1 MSKQPRLTHVQ
12 EIELCRALKSDN
24 QKVAQRALNKLVTH
38 NLGLVHKLVNRFPL
52 KNATCSYDD
61 LFQEGVAGLIHG
73 IHLFDCTKGY
83 RLSTYVYRWI
93 QAKIQRYYQNH
104 GRSVRVPVHIID
116 ASFAVAKE
124 VAQLTTKLGRTPT
137 VTEVKELRP
146 DAVDVLV
153 KTQANVSLNSPV
165 GDDSELADLQGVD
178 DTEKFETCVDCELLL
193 EQLKTEVS
201 SRDYRILLMR
211 YGLGGYDEHTLSEIS
226 QEFGITKARV
236 SQVEHKMVKLMRTF
250 V

>member
-1 MSKQPRLTHVQ
+1 LSKQPRLSHVE
-12 EIELCRALKSDN
+12 EIELCRALKSEN
-24 QKVAQRALNKLVTH
+24 QKVAERALNRLVTH
-38 NLGLVHKLVNRFPL
+38 NLGLVHKLVNKFPL
-52 KNATCSYDD
+52 KNASCSYDD
-61 LFQEGVAGLIHG
+61 LYQEGVAGLIHG
-73 IHLFDCTKGY
+73 IQLFDPTKGY

-124 VAQLTTKLGRTPT
+124 VNKLTTELGRTPT
-137 VTEVKELRP
+137 VAEIKEVRP
-146 DAVDVLV
+146 DAVDILT
-153 KTQANVSLNSPV
+153 KTQANVSLNAPV
-165 GDDSELADLQGVD
+165 GDDSELEDLQGED
-178 DTEKFETCVDCELLL
+178 NTEQFDNCVDCELLL
-193 EQLKTEVS
+193 EQLQTQVS

-226 QEFGITKARV
+226 EEFGITRARV
-236 SQVEHKMVKLMRTF
+236 SQVEHKLVKMMRQF

>member
-1 MSKQPRLTHVQ
+1 MSKQPRLTHVE

-24 QKVAQRALNKLVTH
+24 HRVAQRARDQLVTH

-52 KNATCSYDD
+52 KNATCTYDD

-73 IHLFDCTKGY
+73 INLFDSTKGY

-104 GRSVRVPVHIID
+104 GRSVRVPVHVID

-124 VAQLTTKLGRTPT
+124 VSKLTSELGRTPT
-137 VTEVKELRP
+137 VAEVSQVRP
-146 DAVDVLV
+146 DAVDVLL
-153 KTQANVSLNSPV
+153 KTQSSVSLNSPV
-165 GDDSELADLQGVD
+165 GDDSELEDLQGVD
-178 DTEKFETCVDCELLL
+178 NTEQFETCVDCELLL
-193 EQLKTEVS
+193 QQLQSEVS
-201 SRDYRILLMR
+201 TRDYRILLMR
-211 YGLGGYDEHTLSEIS
+211 YGLGGYDEHTLSEVS

-236 SQVEHKMVKLMRTF
+236 SQVEHKLVKLMRTF